1 MTLDDRL
8 FQRITEVAGKK
19 GIPPSSL
26 VVGNLEDLYM
36 KSDSIDYDKLLEQ
49 IYKEAQERDNTPFVL
64 SDLPSFSDLIIT
76 NAAKAHIGPST
87 LRARIGKAFNAAVN
101 KKKVGNVVRAK
112 KEDGALLNKAGV
124 AMYVNTKEEK
134 NDGTEV

>member
-8 FQRITEVAGKK
+8 YQRITEVAGKK

-36 KSDSIDYDKLLEQ
+36 KSDSIDYNKLLEQ
-49 IYKEAQERDNTPFVL
+49 ICKEAQERDNTPFVL
-64 SDLPSFSDLIIT
+64 SDLPSFSELIVT

-87 LRARIGKAFNAAVN
+87 LRALSVRTCNAAV
-101 KKKVGNVVRAK
+101 KEGKVGNVVRAK
-112 KEDGALLNKAGV
+112 KANGDLLNKAGV
-124 AMYVNTKEEK
+124 AMYINEFKGE
-134 NDGTEV
+134 